1 MLDIKSILHD
11 RKWKMKNICRFVCFP
26 RVILDLIVLLI
37 KISMAIIVASFK
49 IVLPTTTKNLIGEIV
64 LITGAGRGIGR
75 ELAIQ
80 LGLMGCIVI
89 CWDVNTDA
97 NRETISAVSKNGGE
111 VYGFVVDV
119 SKRLEVNK
127 ALRTMKKIGIPPI
140 TILINNAAIL
150 YHRSLL
156 NHSSDDIER
165 TFNINVFSHF
175 WTIEAI
181 LPSMLQRGK
190 GHIVAICSMCGIYG
204 VSQKV
209 PYCSSK
215 FAVRDFTMIS
225 EREKYATNVIKLELP
240 SIKIILLFT
249 IEYLIAITL
258 YYLIR
263 MLNYIKS
270 LLPKPP
276 RDLAGDVVVII
287 GATSTIGTSL
297 AEEFAKRGCSI
308 ICIDKDNNLVQQLA
322 LNLKSRYTSLKNNL
336 KGRQMIT
343 EAESLTNARIIA
355 YQCDILNTDQMKDIV
370 NNLKNEIGVIDIL
383 VTCIN
388 TPYQGI
394 CDTAMTIWM
403 NHYSAIVAF
412 LSLMLNRERVHII
425 VVTPVSSKDVSLS
438 SGIAIANLIECLGEK
453 LNDYLDNCTFLAIS
467 PITEERSIK
476 QSDQQVA
483 RDIVE
488 AVRRNQSSIIYG
500 WSSHFLYRAS
510 YVMYVIITGLTG
522 WYRD

>member
-111 VYGFVVDV
+111 
-119 SKRLEVNK
+119 
-127 ALRTMKKIGIPPI
+127 
-140 TILINNAAIL
+140 
-150 YHRSLL
+150 
-156 NHSSDDIER
+156 
-165 TFNINVFSHF
+165 
-175 WTIEAI
+175 TIEAI